1 MINKEV
7 KQRIISDLRVH
18 ETDTGSPEVQ
28 VALLTERINHLSGH
42 LKEHKK
48 TILLAGDC
56 FKWLD
61 TGQHCLNIYQVAIMI
76 DTKNLS
82 INLVYGSKSKYL
94 GGSYRPIP
102 NV

>member
-18 ETDTGSPEVQ
+18 ESDTGSPEVQ
-28 VALLTERINHLSGH
+28 VALLTERINHLSDH

-48 TILLAGDC
+48 TTLLAGDC

-61 TGQHCLNIYQVAIMI
+61 TGRHCLNIYQAEIMI
-76 DTKNLS
+76 DTKSSS
-82 INLVYGSKSKYL
+82 INLAYGSKSKF
-94 GGSYRPIP
+94 
-102 NV
+102 